1 MGSRIAAA
9 MTAAL
14 LVACGGSEDEG
25 PRGARSLAAASAQAS
40 ASADQDSEGNHPPTI
55 DDITLNP
62 SQPVSGSAIE
72 AVVTT
77 SDPDGDFVRV
87 HYEWRVNGEV
97 IEAGGRGA
105 VQLPALTRG
114 DRVEVIAR
122 ASDGR
127 LESEPER
134 ARATVGNRPP
144 VIQFLYVTPN
154 NKHIRRGDVLTA
166 VPEAV
171 DPENDRLDFTY
182 AWTVNGAEA
191 GEGRTFDTKTL
202 RRGDKVG
209 LEVVASDGEAKSLPM
224 QLQPI
229 ELANSPP
236 VIKEMPV
243 LEHAGNT
250 LRYQF
255 EAEDP
260 EGDHNLRFFLEDA
273 PPGMEIDALSG
284 VLTWTPAAGQT
295 GQHKVQ
301 VGVKDSEG
309 DATKF
314 EWEVSVAPT
323 APAAAEAPANQAE

>member
-1 MGSRIAAA
+1 MRSHIAVAAA
-9 MTAAL
+9 AAL

-25 PRGARSLAAASAQAS
+25 PRGARSLAAAAQATSAQDA
-40 ASADQDSEGNHPPTI
+40 EGNHPPAI

-62 SQPVSGSAIE
+62 SQPVSESAIE

-87 HYEWRVNGEV
+87 QYEWRVNGEV
-97 IEAGGRGA
+97 LEAGGRGA
-105 VQLPALTRG
+105 IQLPALSRG
-114 DRVEVIAR
+114 DKVEVIAR

-127 LESEPER
+127 LESEPQR

-144 VIQFLYVTPN
+144 VIQFLYITPN
-154 NKHIRRGDVLTA
+154 NKRIRRGDVLTA

-171 DPENDRLDFTY
+171 DPENDRLDFSY

-191 GEGRTFDTKTL
+191 GEERTFDTKKL
-202 RRGDKVG
+202 RRGDKVV
-209 LEVVASDGEAKSLPM
+209 LAVVASDGEAKSLPM
-224 QLQPI
+224 QLPPI
-229 ELANSPP
+229 ELVNSPP
-236 VIKEMPV
+236 AIKEMPV

-284 VLTWTPAAGQT
+284 VLTWTPDAGQA
-295 GQHKVQ
+295 GKHKVQ

-309 DATKF
+309 DASKF
-314 EWEVSVAPT
+314 EWEVSVTPT
-323 APAAAEAPANQAE
+323 AQPAPASPSE

>member
-1 MGSRIAAA
+1 MRSRIAAA
-9 MTAAL
+9 ATAAL
-14 LVACGGSEDEG
+14 LVACGGSESEG
-25 PRGARSLAAASAQAS
+25 PNGSRSLAAASAQAG
-40 ASADQDSEGNHPPTI
+40 ASAEQDAEGNHPPAI
-55 DDITLNP
+55 DNITLNP
-62 SQPVSGSAIE
+62 SQPVSGSPIE

-87 HYEWRVNGEV
+87 QYEWRVNGEV
-97 IEAGGRGA
+97 LEAGGRGA
-105 VQLPALTRG
+105 VQLPTLSRG
-114 DRVEVIAR
+114 DKVEVIAR

-127 LESEPER
+127 LESQPER

-144 VIQFLYVTPN
+144 MIQFLYVTPN
-154 NKHIRRGDVLTA
+154 NKRIRRGDVLTA

-171 DPENDRLDFTY
+171 DPENDRLDFAY

-191 GEGRTFDTKTL
+191 GEDRTLDTKKL
-202 RRGDKVG
+202 RRGDKIG

-229 ELANSPP
+229 ELVNSPP
-236 VIKEMPV
+236 VIKELPV

-260 EGDHNLRFFLEDA
+260 EGDRNLRFFLEDA
-273 PPGMEIDALSG
+273 PDGMEIDAFSG
-284 VLTWTPAAGQT
+284 LLTWTPDAGQA
-295 GQHKVQ
+295 GKHKVQ

-314 EWEVSVAPT
+314 EWEVSVTPT
-323 APAAAEAPANQAE
+323 APAVPAAPAAPEE